1 MLKMKTIRL
10 LMSAALVACAAL
22 ATAADEALLSVS
34 ASRMVEA
41 SASVAAID
49 QGTREVTLTTE
60 GGESITF
67 TAGENVRNLEQVAVG
82 DLVTMTVLE
91 EISMSL
97 VRPEQAMDAAEGG
110 LVAAATAARG
120 ERPGMV
126 VADIEVITA
135 TVEAIDLDAGTF
147 ALKGPEGNVMEFKAR
162 SAENLQKANVGD
174 LVVFELDRAI
184 SLVVEAPEAP

>member
-1 MLKMKTIRL
+1 MKTIRL
-10 LMSAALVACAAL
+10 LMSAALVACATL